1 MKKSSTLFG
10 QKVKELRLKQNMSQ
24 GDLAKI
30 LGVHRAY
37 VSGIERG
44 VRNPSL
50 TTIERFAKAFGVKSN
65 ELLKY
70 E

>member
-1 MKKSSTLFG
+1 MKNPAILFG
-10 QKVKELRLKQNMSQ
+10 KKVREIRLKRGMSQ

-50 TTIERFAKAFGVKSN
+50 VTIEKFAKAFGIKSS

-70 E
+70 